1 MATRF
6 IQPSASK
13 NDKSLGV
20 FGPAL
25 ALMTIAGLAGFMWL
39 LFTSA
44 TGEGLP
50 YFFLVPWI
58 LGLAIVE
65 SVPLVVLYYQGK
77 LTLDNPIAFATL
89 TYLFPAFVIG
99 GLMLAFGWSKPYF
112 LPFVLDPQENLP
124 YTIIVI
130 AVGHAGLVL
139 GYFFPLA
146 HKFGKYLGK
155 FMPEGNTD
163 PSAAFLP
170 GFLLLAVG
178 MINTVVGIIFG
189 IIGYQLVDEISSY
202 DGILYL
208 TTLFWMQAT
217 FFLFYAVF
225 KIGKVDL
232 KTVLVVILVGG
243 TAILKALFAGNRG
256 GLITMAMPIVLA
268 YVMSG
273 RTFKFKQ
280 FMIAGTIGFLCLVVG
295 MIYGTTFRDI
305 KGGEARIDLGRYTE
319 NIGKTFDQVGRN
331 DNFELLVYGF
341 ENLAERIDSVTP
353 LAVVVSTYEQMEPYE
368 EGYGLDN
375 NIWKDTI
382 SFLIPRI
389 IWNNKPLASEPRKY
403 AALYFDYP
411 DNSFTIT
418 PYGDLIRNFGIY
430 GVIAGMFLL
439 GCLLRII
446 FRALVEDQTSKLWKA
461 TMYFMLLTTISYEG
475 FYGSIFP
482 LMVKVLII
490 TTIGLF
496 VVRLLGR
503 KLGTLS
509 ENI

>member
-6 IQPSASK
+6 IAPQTSK
-13 NDKSLGV
+13 GSGLGV

-25 ALMTIAGLAGFMWL
+25 VLMLIAGLAGFMWL
-39 LFTSA
+39 LLTSA
-44 TGEGLP
+44 TGESME
-50 YFFLVPWI
+50 YFYLTPWA
-58 LGLAIVE
+58 LGLGVIQAI
-65 SVPLVVLYYQGK
+65 PLVILFYQGK
-77 LTLDNPIAFATL
+77 LTLDNPIVFGTL
-89 TYLFPAFVIG
+89 TYLFPAFVLG
-99 GLMLAFGWSKPYF
+99 GLMFAFGWSKPYYMTF
-112 LPFVLDPQENLP
+112 ILDPEQSLP

-130 AVGHAGLVL
+130 GIGHVGWVL

-146 HKFGKYLGK
+146 QRFGKYLSK

-163 PSAAFLP
+163 PAAAFLP
-170 GFLLLAVG
+170 GFLLLGLG
-178 MINTVVGIIFG
+178 MVNTVVGLVIGF
-189 IIGYQLVDEISSY
+189 IGYQLVEEANSY
-202 DGILYL
+202 DGVLYL

-225 KIGKVDL
+225 KLGKFDL
-232 KTVLVVILVGG
+232 KSILVVLLVGG
-243 TAILKALFAGNRG
+243 TAIVKALFAGNRG

-273 RTFKFKQ
+273 KTFKFKQ
-280 FMIAGTIGFLCLVVG
+280 FMISGTIGFLCLVIG
-295 MIYGTTFRDI
+295 MVYGTTFRAV
-305 KGGEARIDLGRYTE
+305 KGTEGNIDLGRYADTV
-319 NIGKTFDQVGRN
+319 GKTFDQVGRN
-331 DNFELLVYGF
+331 DNFEILEIGF
-341 ENLAERIDSVTP
+341 MSLAERIDSVSP

-418 PYGDLIRNFGIY
+418 PYGDLLRNFGIY
-430 GVIAGMFLL
+430 GVFFGMFLL
-439 GCLLRII
+439 GILLRVI
-446 FRALVEDQTSKLWKA
+446 FRALVEGQAPKLWKA

-482 LMVKVLII
+482 LMVKVFII
-490 TTIGLF
+490 TTIGLL

-503 KLGTLS
+503 RLGTVS
-509 ENI
+509 DTI